1 MNFYNFINNDINNKI
16 NIEYETVDNFDISNH
31 NYDHLFKIL
40 LLGDSNVGKSSL
52 IFDILNYKNKESE
65 IKTLENTLGVDFHF
79 KELIVDNREIKIQI
93 WDTAGQERFR
103 SITSSYYKTA
113 HGILL
118 IFDLNN
124 HTTLNNINTWMNELN
139 QFIDI
144 KKLPIILIGNKSDL
158 KRNINNNI
166 LNDIINKYKFP
177 YFETKYLNNSID
189 YSFEY
194 LIKSIFNKL
203 LNDEKEGNSTMW
215 AHNNLTLNKLNKNT
229 NSNHNC
235 CIII

>member
-1 MNFYNFINNDINNKI
+1 MNIYNFINNDINNKI
-16 NIEYETVDNFDISNH
+16 SVEYETRDNFDVSKH
-31 NYDHLFKIL
+31 NYDNLFKIL

-103 SITSSYYKTA
+103 SITSSYYKNT

-118 IFDLNN
+118 VFDLTNKN
-124 HTTLNNINTWMNELN
+124 SLNNINTWMNELN
-139 QFIDI
+139 QFVDI
-144 KKLPIILIGNKSDL
+144 KKIPIILVGNKTDL
-158 KRNINNNI
+158 KRNINNI
-166 LNDIINKYKFP
+166 MLEDIINKYKFP
-177 YFETKYLNNSID
+177 YFETNYFNNSID

-203 LNDEKEGNSTMW
+203 LNDEKEGNDTMW
-215 AHNNLTLNKLNKNT
+215 AHNNLTINKLNN
-229 NSNHNC
+229 NSNNGKC